1 MNFYT
6 NVLQYGNSILVREVR
21 DGERMTRRVKYEP
34 TLFDLV
40 KTREETGYK
49 TLDGQNVKP
58 HLFDS
63 IKEAKVWVADR
74 ENQKDIIYGNT
85 QYPYCWIADE
95 YPDRVDWDLDQML
108 MVTIDIE
115 VECENG
121 FPKPEDAAEPMLS
134 ITIKNHQTKR
144 IVVWGIGEFVTDRE
158 DVTYVQCESEVHLLK
173 EFLIFWERHTPDIV
187 TGWNTEFFD
196 IPYLVNRIRNVF
208 DDEETKRLSPWRNV
222 FAREVYN
229 MGRVHQT
236 YTLDGISALDYFDLY
251 RKFTYTN
258 QESYRLDHIAFVEL
272 GERKDG
278 NPYETFREWYTKDY
292 QSFIE
297 YNIQDVE
304 IVDRLEDKM
313 KLIELALTM
322 AYDAKVNFT
331 DVLGTVRYWDILIY
345 NYLRERNLVIPQKSE
360 KKKVEKFEG
369 AYVKDPQVGMHNW
382 VMSFDLNSLYPHLI
396 MQYNIS
402 PETLVPNCKK
412 EEGLVDKVLN
422 GKVKNDTEYCMTP
435 NGAFFRKDKRG
446 FLPELMEGIYND
458 RVKYKRRMLDA
469 QQEYENTGEKSLLK
483 DIARYNNIQMAKKI
497 SLNSAYGAI
506 GNTWF
511 RYFDLLVATAITTS
525 GQLSIRWI
533 EKSLNIYLN
542 KILETKDV
550 DYVIASDTDS
560 VYITFD
566 KLVNSVF
573 KEGTDTNTIV
583 TFLDKVAKEKLEPF
597 IDKSYQ
603 ALAKVTNAYEQK
615 MEMGREAI
623 ADKGVWTAKK
633 RYILNLY
640 DMEGVRFK
648 EPKLKIMGIEAVK
661 SSTPAPCREKLKE
674 ALKIIMSGDEK
685 ELNMFIQDFREEFM
699 TLPPE
704 DIAYPRSV
712 NGIEKFSDNAI
723 SRKRTFDKKEE
734 RENKRRKT
742 KTLIGT
748 LDGTDVTYGLFS
760 VGAPIHVKGA
770 ILYNHLI
777 EKRDLS
783 HKFPYIQE
791 GEKIRF
797 VHLKEPN
804 IYQSSAFSF
813 ITKFPEE
820 LSLGSMID
828 FETQFLKSFVEP
840 LRFISEK
847 IGWLIDD
854 SYGTQGT
861 LEDFFG

>member
-6 NVLQYGNSILVREVR
+6 NVLQYGNSILIREVR
-21 DGERMTRRVKYEP
+21 NGERTTRRVKYEP
-34 TLFDLV
+34 TLFDLFHG
-40 KTREETGYK
+40 REETGYK
-49 TLDGQNVKP
+49 TLDGKSVMP
-58 HLFDS
+58 HPFES
-63 IKEAKVWVADR
+63 IKDAKQWVSDR
-74 ENQKDIIYGNT
+74 ENQKEIIYGNT

-95 YPDRVDWDLDQML
+95 YPNQINWDLDQML
-108 MVTIDIE
+108 MYTIDIE

-134 ITIKNHQTKR
+134 ITIKNHQTKL
-144 IVVWGIGEFVTDRE
+144 IVVWGIGEFITDRK
-158 DVTYVQCESEVHLLK
+158 DVTYIQCESEVHLLQ
-173 EFLIFWERHTPDIV
+173 EFLAFWENNTPDIV

-208 DDEETKRLSPWRNV
+208 DEEEIKRLSPWGNV
-222 FAREVYN
+222 FSRDVYK
-229 MGRVHQT
+229 MGRTHQT

-251 RKFTYTN
+251 RKFTYVN
-258 QESYRLDHIAFVEL
+258 QERYTLDHIAFVEL

-304 IVDRLEDKM
+304 IVDKLEDKM

-345 NYLRERNLVIPQKSE
+345 NYLRERNIVIPQKSDN
-360 KKKVEKFEG
+360 KKVEKFEG
-369 AYVKDPQVGMHNW
+369 AYVKDPQVGMHKW
-382 VMSFDLNSLYPHLI
+382 IMSFDLNSLYPHLI

-402 PETLVPNCKK
+402 PETLVNGHIEPVK
-412 EEGLVDKVLN
+412 GMVDEILK
-422 GKVKNDTEYCMTP
+422 GKINKDTEHCMTP
-435 NGAFFRKDKRG
+435 NGALFRKDKRG
-446 FLPELMEGIYND
+446 FLPELMEGMYND

-506 GNTWF
+506 GNNWF

-542 KILETKDV
+542 NILGTKNEDW
-550 DYVIASDTDS
+550 VIASDTDS
-560 VYITFD
+560 VYISFD
-566 KLVNSVF
+566 KLVSSVF
-573 KEGTDTNTIV
+573 KEGADTNDII

-597 IDKSYQ
+597 INRSYQ
-603 ALAKVTNAYEQK
+603 ALAEVTNAYEQK

-640 DMEGVRFK
+640 DMEGVRYK
-648 EPKLKIMGIEAVK
+648 EPKLKIMGLEAVK

-674 ALKIIMSGDEK
+674 AIKLIMNGDEDM
-685 ELNMFIQDFREEFM
+685 LNTFIQDFREEFM
-699 TLPPE
+699 SLPAE
-704 DIAYPRSV
+704 DIAYPRSC
-712 NGIEKFSDNAI
+712 NGLKKF
-723 SRKRTFDKKEE
+723 R
-734 RENKRRKT
+734 
-742 KTLIGT
+742 
-748 LDGTDVTYGLFS
+748 GTDRLFAL
-760 VGAPIHVKGA
+760 GAPKHVKGA
-770 ILYNHLI
+770 ILYNHLVD
-777 EKRDLS
+777 ENNLGNKYVS
-783 HKFPYIQE
+783 IQE
-791 GEKIRF
+791 GDKVKF
-797 VHLKEPN
+797 VNLRQN
-804 IYQSSAFSF
+804 IYQASAFSF
-813 ITKFPEE
+813 MTKIPPELE
-820 LSLGSMID
+820 ILPMVDYTSQYEDS
-828 FETQFLKSFVEP
+828 FLAP
-840 LRFISEK
+840 LRVITDKMNWILKNDEVGS
-847 IGWLIDD
+847 
-854 SYGTQGT
+854 